1 MQPDS
6 SLTAGAIAELV
17 GGKLVGSETTLIRG
31 AASLDRAG
39 PLDLSFVA
47 SRKYLPHVER
57 TEAGA
62 VLVTS
67 GLGDV
72 KAGPATRI
80 LVDDVHRAL
89 GQVLAKL
96 YAEPQPTWGVHHT
109 AIVGRG
115 SRWSGRIGLGPYA
128 CLGGDVRLGSD
139 CRIGHHATI
148 ESGAVLG
155 DRCVIGVNALVCSAA
170 RLGNDVVLQAG
181 ARVGTPGYAFTS
193 DGSGH
198 ARLQHVGGCFIEDA
212 VEVGANTTIDR
223 GSLGD
228 TVVGQGTKIDNLVQ
242 IAHNVRIGERCLV
255 MAQVGLAG
263 TTVVEDDVVLA
274 GQAGLAG
281 HLTVGRGAKVAAQA
295 GVIGDVAE
303 GETVSGYPARP
314 HREVLRQAASLRKL
328 AKLTPFLERIAE
340 KGQLPA

>member
-1 MQPDS
+1 VQPDS
-6 SLTAGAIAELV
+6 SLTTGAIAELV
-17 GGKLVGSETTLIRG
+17 RGKLVGSETIVIRG

-39 PLDLSFVA
+39 PLDLSFIA
-47 SRKYLPHVER
+47 SRKYLPYLEG

-67 GLGDV
+67 ELADV
-72 KAGPATRI
+72 STGPATRI

-89 GQVLAKL
+89 GQVITRL
-96 YAEPQPTWGVHHT
+96 YAVPQPAWGVHHT
-109 AIVGRG
+109 ATIGRG
-115 SRWSGRIGLGPYA
+115 SRWSGRIVLEAYAWLG
-128 CLGGDVRLGSD
+128 DEVRLGSD
-139 CRIGHHATI
+139 CRVGPYSVI
-148 ESGAVLG
+148 ESGSVLG
-155 DRCVIGVNALVCSAA
+155 DRCVIGANALVCSVA
-170 RLGNDVVLQAG
+170 RLGNDVVLHAG

-193 DGSGH
+193 GPDGH
-198 ARLQHVGGCFIEDA
+198 TRLQHVGGCIIEDE

-228 TVVGQGTKIDNLVQ
+228 TVVGRGTKIDNLVQ
-242 IAHNVRIGERCLV
+242 IAHNVRIGRGCLV

-263 TTVVEDDVVLA
+263 STVIEDEVILA

-281 HLTVGRGAKVAAQA
+281 HLTVGCRARVAAQA

-314 HREVLRQAASLRKL
+314 HREVLRQAASLRRL
-328 AKLTPFLERIAE
+328 AKITPFLERMVE
-340 KGQLPA
+340 KGQ